1 MLQPPIVSAVIF
13 ELSQHLVT
21 VGVRSNRKIF
31 WLTKTQALN
40 FAYGFEE
47 MDYDYQNVEAWRI
60 GLTPSSVSA
69 NAAWKKK
76 NTALTNP
83 LLSDPNSS
91 LLKALNFSLTKGN
104 NRVGFALIDKERNVL
119 ARKYGRLDSVGMHLD
134 DAICAFMGPRVL
146 KDEDVEELRD

>member
-1 MLQPPIVSAVIF
+1 MY
-13 ELSQHLVT
+13 
-21 VGVRSNRKIF
+21 
-31 WLTKTQALN
+31 WLTNTQALN

-47 MDYDYQNVEAWRI
+47 MDYDYQPVEASRI
-60 GLTPSSVSA
+60 GLTPSTVSA

-76 NTALTNP
+76 NTALSNP

-104 NRVGFALIDKERNVL
+104 NRVGFALIDKERNLL
-119 ARKYGRLDSVGMHLD
+119 ARRYGGLDSVGMHLD
-134 DAICAFMGPRVL
+134 DAICAFMEPRVL